1 MELGRYEVMAKERV
15 THASG
20 TKTALDD
27 FETATFAEDHVGDR
41 YFAVLEGDMTMA
53 VRCVI
58 VTIDAEHSFDSNAW
72 GVSRNKDNG
81 LLLVFVWVV
90 WRAASHGDVDLASVV
105 TGTR

>member
-1 MELGRYEVMAKERV
+1 MEMGCYEMMTKERV

-20 TKTALDD
+20 TETALDD

-58 VTIDAEHSFDSNAW
+58 ITIDAKHTFDGNAR
-72 GVSRNKDNG
+72 GVSWDKDNG

-90 WRAASHGDVDLASVV
+90 WRAASHGDVHLASVV